1 MSFAVRGGVKMKR
14 RILIAFIVA
23 LIITQVINIYF
34 IAKTYNKLS
43 DNSSNLEEVQDAITI
58 KNESPVMNIEQAAD
72 YVGVTAEQLKKMIQI
87 EKNQLSQRGSFSGE
101 MIPYFKVNDDLL
113 FYRSQL
119 DVWLQYVSIQK
130 VEYNLVEG
138 YRFE

>member
-1 MSFAVRGGVKMKR
+1 MKKCVLIVFAVV
-14 RILIAFIVA
+14 
-23 LIITQVINIYF
+23 LIITQVINICF
-34 IAKTYNKLS
+34 TAKIYNKLS
-43 DNSSNLEEVQDAITI
+43 DNSSKIEKVQDATI
-58 KNESPVMNIEQAAD
+58 INNESLVMNVDQAAD
-72 YVGVTAEQLKKMIQI
+72 YVGVTTEQLRKMIQI
-87 EKNQLSQRGSFSGE
+87 EKNQLNQRGSFSGE

-113 FYRSQL
+113 FYRNQL